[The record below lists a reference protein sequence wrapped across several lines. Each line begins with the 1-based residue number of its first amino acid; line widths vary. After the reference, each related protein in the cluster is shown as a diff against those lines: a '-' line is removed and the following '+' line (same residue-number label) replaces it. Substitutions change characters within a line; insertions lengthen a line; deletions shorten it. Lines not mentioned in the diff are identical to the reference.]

1 VDRESPD
8 ASDDPGLRVV
18 PTAPS
23 ADRPPDQHQE
33 RRTSMNHL
41 IPPTLA
47 AVAALALGVCAPAA
61 RAESMRPLV
70 IAQAAT
76 GADVPAKA
84 ELCVSCHGP
93 EGNSPTGQ
101 FPVLAGQ
108 NARYL
113 YLELKDFKEDRR
125 KDPVMSV
132 LVKDLSKQ
140 EMQALAQYFAAQK
153 PKAVAF
159 KPDPDKVAAGRKKAD
174 ETLCTMCHLGG
185 FSGQNEIPRV
195 AGQWPEYVV
204 KQLKD
209 FKARTRTNDAGNMTS
224 VANTLSDKDIENL
237 SHYIGSLN

>member
-1 VDRESPD
+1 MNYLNLPVLAATAVFVLPAFVASARAD
-8 ASDDPGLRVV
+8 A
-18 PTAPS
+18 TAP
-23 ADRPPDQHQE
+23 
-33 RRTSMNHL
+33 
-41 IPPTLA
+41 I
-47 AVAALALGVCAPAA
+47 VV
-61 RAESMRPLV
+61 
-70 IAQAAT
+70 AQAA
-76 GADVPAKA
+76 GGPEVPAKA

-101 FPVLAGQ
+101 FPILAGQ

-113 YLELKDFKEDRR
+113 YLELRDFKEDRR

-132 LVKDLSKQ
+132 LAKDLSKQ

-153 PKAVAF
+153 PKSVAF
-159 KPDPDKVAAGRKKAD
+159 KPDPDKVEAGRKKAD

-204 KQLKD
+204 KQLKE